1 MKFKLWIEIKQM
13 SHDDKWIISY
23 CVHDAH
29 IYKEEFFIS
38 GYKVDSYTE
47 DKIIFKKQTF
57 KFNKKLHPIIQKLLL
72 PKSKTNYF
80 GVNKTVAWDYYHY
93 TVFVGGFMFA
103 VHPISMSN
111 TFLRQEFEGTQE
123 EIYEK
128 CLELNEK
135 WISKNKLL

>member
-1 MKFKLWIEIKQM
+1 M
-13 SHDDKWIISY
+13 
-23 CVHDAH
+23 
-29 IYKEEFFIS
+29 
-38 GYKVDSYTE
+38 
-47 DKIIFKKQTF
+47 
-57 KFNKKLHPIIQKLLL
+57 L

-93 TVFVGGFMFA
+93 TVFVGGFTFA